1 MFCIGVF
8 FCAVLGR
15 GTKSTK
21 TPSTI
26 AQFVV
31 FDTQMFSSHYCNTT
45 IQIDIDSML
54 DVLRLE

>member
-21 TPSTI
+21 KPSTI
-26 AQFVV
+26 TQFVV
-31 FDTQMFSSHYCNTT
+31 FDTQMSSSHFCNTT
-45 IQIDIDSML
+45 IQRDIDSML